1 MDPRKSRSRRKLSQ
15 YALALVHQAIAPQGG
30 LSFGR
35 CPLLALSGHSDG
47 AGQCPLSGVKRHDL
61 LQRECLRLTQSGHCQ
76 PLPPSWFRRVRCL
89 LLSLGAAMRRRD
101 FITLLGGA
109 AAAWPCV
116 ARAQRASMPVV
127 GFLRV
132 TSAADATNLV
142 TAFRQ
147 GLKEAGF
154 VEGQNVAVEYRWA
167 DGHIGRLPELAA
179 DLIRRQVAVIVGHG
193 QVVQIA
199 KAATATTPI
208 VFVVGDD
215 PVRIGLVANLNRPG
229 GNVTGVTFIATDVTA
244 KRLGLLHEL
253 VPKAA
258 VIAVLLDPN
267 LPDADLELRSVEAAS
282 RTIGVRVLVVKA
294 ATAPELDPAFATIIQ
309 AGAGA
314 LHVGSGPLFTSQRQ
328 RLAVL
333 SARHALPSSYP
344 EREYVAAGGLLSYG
358 TSQADAYRRAGIYV
372 ARILRGEKPGDMPV
386 EQPTKFELVINLGT
400 AKTLRLTIPNS
411 MQLLAD
417 EVIE

>member
-1 MDPRKSRSRRKLSQ
+1 
-15 YALALVHQAIAPQGG
+15 
-30 LSFGR
+30 
-35 CPLLALSGHSDG
+35 
-47 AGQCPLSGVKRHDL
+47 
-61 LQRECLRLTQSGHCQ
+61 
-76 PLPPSWFRRVRCL
+76 
-89 LLSLGAAMRRRD
+89 MRRRD

-109 AAAWPCV
+109 AAAWPQV
-116 ARAQRASMPVV
+116 ARAQQASMPVV

-154 VEGQNVAVEYRWA
+154 VEGQSVAIEYRWA
-167 DGHIGRLPELAA
+167 DGHIDRLPELAA
-179 DLIRRQVAVIVGHG
+179 DLIRRQVAVVVGHA
-193 QVVQIA
+193 QVAQIA
-199 KAATATTPI
+199 KAATTTTPI
-208 VFVVGDD
+208 VFVAGDD

-229 GNVTGVTFIATDVTA
+229 GNVTGVTFIATDVAA
-244 KRLGLLHEL
+244 KRLGLLREL
-253 VPKAA
+253 APRAA
-258 VIAVLLDPN
+258 VVAVLLDPN
-267 LPDADLELRSVEAAS
+267 LPDADQELRSVEAAS

-294 ATAPELDPAFATIIQ
+294 ATAPELDTAFATIIQ

-314 LHVGSGPLFTSQRQ
+314 LQVGSGPMFTSQRQ

-333 SARHALPSSYP
+333 SARHGLPSSYP
-344 EREYVAAGGLLSYG
+344 EREYVATGGLLSYG

-400 AKTLRLTIPNS
+400 AKTLGLTIPNS

>member
-1 MDPRKSRSRRKLSQ
+1 
-15 YALALVHQAIAPQGG
+15 
-30 LSFGR
+30 
-35 CPLLALSGHSDG
+35 
-47 AGQCPLSGVKRHDL
+47 
-61 LQRECLRLTQSGHCQ
+61 
-76 PLPPSWFRRVRCL
+76 
-89 LLSLGAAMRRRD
+89 MRRRE
-101 FITLLGGA
+101 FVTLLGGA
-109 AAAWPCV
+109 AAGWPV
-116 ARAQRASMPVV
+116 AARAQQPSMPVV

-132 TSAADATNLV
+132 TSAADAANLV

-154 VEGQNVAVEYRWA
+154 VEGQNIAIEYRFA
-167 DGHIGRLPELAA
+167 DGQGDRFPGLVA
-179 DLIRRQVAVIVGHG
+179 DLIRRQAAVIVGHG
-193 QVVQIA
+193 VPAQIA
-199 KAATATTPI
+199 KAATTTTPI

-215 PVRIGLVANLNRPG
+215 PVRIGLVANFNRPG

-253 VPKAA
+253 VPHAA

-267 LPDADLELRSVEAAS
+267 LPDADRELRSVEAAG
-282 RTIGVRVLVVKA
+282 RTIGLRVLVVKA
-294 ATAPELDPAFATIIQ
+294 AAVHELDAAFATIVQ

-314 LHVGSGPLFTSQRQ
+314 LHVGSGAFFTSQRQ

-333 SARHALPSSYP
+333 SARHGLPSSYP

-358 TSQADAYRRAGIYV
+358 TSQADAYRRAGNYV
-372 ARILRGEKPGDMPV
+372 ARILKGEKPGDMPV

-400 AKTLRLTIPNS
+400 AKTLGLTVPNS

>member
-1 MDPRKSRSRRKLSQ
+1 
-15 YALALVHQAIAPQGG
+15 
-30 LSFGR
+30 
-35 CPLLALSGHSDG
+35 
-47 AGQCPLSGVKRHDL
+47 
-61 LQRECLRLTQSGHCQ
+61 
-76 PLPPSWFRRVRCL
+76 
-89 LLSLGAAMRRRD
+89 
-101 FITLLGGA
+101 
-109 AAAWPCV
+109 
-116 ARAQRASMPVV
+116 MPVV

-167 DGHIGRLPELAA
+167 DGHIDRLPELAA
-179 DLIRRQVAVIVGHG
+179 DLVRRQVAVSVGHG

-199 KAATATTPI
+199 KAATTTTPI

-229 GNVTGVTFIATDVTA
+229 GNVTGV
-244 KRLGLLHEL
+244 
-253 VPKAA
+253 PQAA

-294 ATAPELDPAFATIIQ
+294 ATAPELDTAFATIIQ

-314 LHVGSGPLFTSQRQ
+314 LHVGSGPFFTSQRQ

-333 SARHALPSSYP
+333 SARHGLPSSYP

-400 AKTLRLTIPNS
+400 AKTLGLTVPNS

>member
-1 MDPRKSRSRRKLSQ
+1 
-15 YALALVHQAIAPQGG
+15 
-30 LSFGR
+30 
-35 CPLLALSGHSDG
+35 
-47 AGQCPLSGVKRHDL
+47 
-61 LQRECLRLTQSGHCQ
+61 
-76 PLPPSWFRRVRCL
+76 
-89 LLSLGAAMRRRD
+89 MRRRD

-109 AAAWPCV
+109 AAAWPDV
-116 ARAQRASMPVV
+116 ARAQQASMPVV

-142 TAFRQ
+142 TAFRL

-154 VEGQNVAVEYRWA
+154 VEGQNVAIEYRWA
-167 DGHIGRLPELAA
+167 DGHIDRLPELAA
-179 DLIRRQVAVIVGHG
+179 DLIRRQVAVIVGHA
-193 QVVQIA
+193 QVAQIA
-199 KAATATTPI
+199 KTATTTTPI

-215 PVRIGLVANLNRPG
+215 PVRTGLVANLNRPG
-229 GNVTGVTFIATDVTA
+229 GNITGVTFIATDVTA

-267 LPDADLELRSVEAAS
+267 LPDADQELRSVEAAS
-282 RTIGVRVLVVKA
+282 RTMGVRVLVVKA
-294 ATAPELDPAFATIIQ
+294 ATAPELDTAFATIIQ

-333 SARHALPSSYP
+333 SARHGLPSSYS
-344 EREYVAAGGLLSYG
+344 EREYVTAGGLLSYG

-400 AKTLRLTIPNS
+400 AKTLGVTIPNS

-417 EVIE
+417 ELIE

>member
-1 MDPRKSRSRRKLSQ
+1 ML
-15 YALALVHQAIAPQGG
+15 
-30 LSFGR
+30 
-35 CPLLALSGHSDG
+35 
-47 AGQCPLSGVKRHDL
+47 
-61 LQRECLRLTQSGHCQ
+61 
-76 PLPPSWFRRVRCL
+76 
-89 LLSLGAAMRRRD
+89 RRD

-109 AAAWPCV
+109 VTAWPGV
-116 ARAQRASMPVV
+116 ARAQQASMPVV

-154 VEGQNVAVEYRWA
+154 VEGQNVAIEYRWA
-167 DGHIGRLPELAA
+167 DGHIDRLPELAA

-199 KAATATTPI
+199 KAATTTTPI

-215 PVRIGLVANLNRPG
+215 PIKIGLVANLNRPG
-229 GNVTGVTFIATDVTA
+229 GNVTGVTFIATDVAA
-244 KRLGLLHEL
+244 KRLALLHEL

-267 LPDADLELRSVEAAS
+267 LPDADRELRSVEAAG
-282 RTIGVRVLVVKA
+282 RTAGFRVLVVKA
-294 ATAPELDPAFATIIQ
+294 AKVSELDAAFATIVQ

-314 LHVGSGPLFTSQRQ
+314 LQVGSGPFFTSQRQ
-328 RLAVL
+328 RLALL
-333 SARHALPSSYP
+333 SARHGLPSSYT

-400 AKTLRLTIPNS
+400 AKTLGLMVPNS

-417 EVIE
+417 EIIE

>member
-1 MDPRKSRSRRKLSQ
+1 
-15 YALALVHQAIAPQGG
+15 
-30 LSFGR
+30 
-35 CPLLALSGHSDG
+35 
-47 AGQCPLSGVKRHDL
+47 
-61 LQRECLRLTQSGHCQ
+61 
-76 PLPPSWFRRVRCL
+76 
-89 LLSLGAAMRRRD
+89 
-101 FITLLGGA
+101 
-109 AAAWPCV
+109 
-116 ARAQRASMPVV
+116 MPVV
-127 GFLRV
+127 GFVRV

-179 DLIRRQVAVIVGHG
+179 DLIRRQVAVIVSHG

-199 KAATATTPI
+199 KAATTTTPI
-208 VFVVGDD
+208 VFVTGDD

-253 VPKAA
+253 VPQAA

-294 ATAPELDPAFATIIQ
+294 ATAPELDTAFATIIQ
-309 AGAGA
+309 AGADA

-333 SARHALPSSYP
+333 SARHGLPSSYS